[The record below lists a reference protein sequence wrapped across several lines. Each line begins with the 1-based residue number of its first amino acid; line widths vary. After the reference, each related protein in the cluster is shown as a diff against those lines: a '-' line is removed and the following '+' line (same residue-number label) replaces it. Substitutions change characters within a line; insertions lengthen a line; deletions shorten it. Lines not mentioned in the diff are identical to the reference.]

1 MSSTRSRNKFCLSLD
16 NSSSNTSSG
25 TAHLNRWSEVVPP
38 KTALTFAALWDP
50 EEGMVTFSGAALL
63 EPESSSG
70 RSQHPNVFDDDCSQ
84 FVSFERD
91 IDGGATPD
99 ENTATLATF
108 QDVFKAFMRHT
119 PWDSREH
126 LNTKAGQSGPRGLQT
141 RASSTFDG
149 LDIYSHDVQIKPRRS
164 MQLSCIDL
172 LDMESSFRAPSA
184 FGRLRLRSD
193 LMLDSYRS
201 ESEGDAN
208 TGSRPPYLNSRFS
221 TTTTSTSNYIDVT
234 INAAQSVRISET
246 FPIPKWTQPSEC
258 ISPAGSWPFL
268 PRRRRLLRKR
278 RPFDGDGTTATTGT
292 SSTPSTPRKVMPKP
306 PTSPSSRSLFS
317 SARVSSSSGAL
328 TVREG
333 RRSRFPSPMGGLTS
347 SAPTPPNSPSKSPR
361 LKLRFSFLPKRK
373 PRETSS
379 DSEGWVCIEVTPIIR
394 QRYIADI
401 DED

>member
-1 MSSTRSRNKFCLSLD
+1 
-16 NSSSNTSSG
+16 
-25 TAHLNRWSEVVPP
+25 
-38 KTALTFAALWDP
+38 
-50 EEGMVTFSGAALL
+50 MVTFSGAALL

-208 TGSRPPYLNSRFS
+208 TGSRPPYLVSPSLNDRCVTFS
-221 TTTTSTSNYIDVT
+221 SHSSNL
-234 INAAQSVRISET
+234 SFSCLRIRA
-246 FPIPKWTQPSEC
+246 F
-258 ISPAGSWPFL
+258 
-268 PRRRRLLRKR
+268 RRRR
-278 RPFDGDGTTATTGT
+278 RPRPTILT
-292 SSTPSTPRKVMPKP
+292 SPSTPPKACAFLRP
-306 PTSPSSRSLFS
+306 SPSPNGLSLANAS
-317 SARVSSSSGAL
+317 HLLVPGHSCPAAAVCSANVGRL
-328 TVREG
+328 TVTALQ
-333 RRSRFPSPMGGLTS
+333 PPLAQ
-347 SAPTPPNSPSKSPR
+347 APPHLPPGK
-361 LKLRFSFLPKRK
+361 
-373 PRETSS
+373 
-379 DSEGWVCIEVTPIIR
+379 
-394 QRYIADI
+394 
-401 DED
+401 